1 MGIKS
6 NSLLAAYHDF
16 FSRSGKDAVKPYVA
30 PVGLQAS
37 GGNVANGNE
46 PGNGW
51 TYHVFTQPGTFTVS
65 SGSGTVQYVVIGGG
79 GGGGNE
85 DAGGGGGAG
94 AFITGSTTVSSS
106 QPITI
111 GGGGAGSNQPSPAPN
126 GRGDNGGDTILDLL

>member
-1 MGIKS
+1 MAILISKSHGNKS
-6 NSLLAAYHDF
+6 NNLLADYHDF
-16 FSRSGKDAVKPYVA
+16 FSRSGKDAVKPYIA

-37 GGNVANGNE
+37 GGDVTSGVQ

-94 AFITGSTTVSSS
+94 ALVTGSITV
-106 QPITI
+106 
-111 GGGGAGSNQPSPAPN
+111 NSP
-126 GRGDNGGDTILDLL
+126 RYYCWSRWCW